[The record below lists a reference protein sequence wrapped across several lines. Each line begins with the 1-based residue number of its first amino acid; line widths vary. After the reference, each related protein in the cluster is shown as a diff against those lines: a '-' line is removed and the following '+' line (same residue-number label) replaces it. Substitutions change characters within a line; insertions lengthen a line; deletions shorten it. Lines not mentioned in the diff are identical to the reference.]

1 MAALLIPSGQGSA
14 KWIIKGQTMM
24 HLWRRKETLYRP
36 AVWSAWYVCEHT
48 CTDTQCFTPPAF
60 DTNTFKALPTPP
72 FTHSLF
78 PKTASPFLPFLPMHI
93 VQKLYFWLTR
103 LEHKGSS
110 YTSRRSPT
118 REASIPSRIGE
129 CVQKEL
135 ALLFPSLTF
144 PYKIKPLGF
153 WMVCAIFFTHA
164 TPPPSP
170 PSLHS
175 RDST

>member
-1 MAALLIPSGQGSA
+1 
-14 KWIIKGQTMM
+14 MM
-24 HLWRRKETLYRP
+24 HLWRQKEILYIGPPCDQR
-36 AVWSAWYVCEHT
+36 
-48 CTDTQCFTPPAF
+48 DTYA
-60 DTNTFKALPTPP
+60 NTRAQTHNALHPLLLTPTPLRP
-72 FTHSLF
+72 SPPGHSLF

-118 REASIPSRIGE
+118 REASIPSRLGE
-129 CVQKEL
+129 RAQKEL

-164 TPPPSP
+164 TPPSP
-170 PSLHS
+170 LPILSAFS
-175 RDST
+175 